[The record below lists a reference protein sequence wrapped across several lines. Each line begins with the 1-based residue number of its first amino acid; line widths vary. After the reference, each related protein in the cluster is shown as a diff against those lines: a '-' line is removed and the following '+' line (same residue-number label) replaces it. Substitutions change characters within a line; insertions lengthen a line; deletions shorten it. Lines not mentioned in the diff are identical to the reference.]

1 MSKNGSQ
8 IKISQIKSEEKNW
21 VLVGKCP
28 IWSSKRG
35 VPVLSE
41 WRRWREVWCRCSCRA
56 RIHFLKQDKVSFNSH
71 AQTVH
76 FPSKCREH
84 CLSCL
89 TTASRPEG
97 CGAVSW
103 ARCMAPGR
111 MPRLRTTGTASRR
124 RRGVAGTKSLPG
136 SARAGCQRWWGGRAE
151 GNASRGQS

>member
-1 MSKNGSQ
+1 MSKNNSQITISQ
-8 IKISQIKSEEKNW
+8 IKIISQKRW

-28 IWSSKRG
+28 VRSNKRG

-56 RIHFLKQDKVSFNSH
+56 HIHFLKQDKMSFNGH

-76 FPSKCREH
+76 FPSECWEH

-97 CGAVSW
+97 CGAVSR
-103 ARCMAPGR
+103 ARHT
-111 MPRLRTTGTASRR
+111 PRLRTTGTASRR
-124 RRGVAGTKSLPG
+124 RQGVAGTKSLPG
-136 SARAGCQRWWGGRAE
+136 SARAGCRRWRRGRAE
-151 GNASRGQS
+151 GDASRGQS